1 MAEIKAFRPVSHSV
15 GTGQVL
21 HCPYPHDK
29 ARLIV
34 REMTDLLSI
43 DLVERRLMTDQM
55 VLTLGYDVDNLND
68 PVRRAAYTGP
78 IVTDHYGRA
87 MPKHTHGSISLGRM
101 TSSTRLLTEATLSIF
116 DRIADPNLLVR
127 RVNVVAG
134 RVLTEDAAALE
145 KPAFEQLDLFTDYA
159 EKDAREQ
166 AVEAGLRRERRCQ
179 EAILNIRRR
188 YGKNAILMGM
198 NFQEGGT
205 TIDRNQ
211 QIGGHK
217 A

>member
-1 MAEIKAFRPVSHSV
+1 MAEIKAFKPVSRSV

-55 VLTLGYDVDNLND
+55 VLTLGYDVDNLTD
-68 PVRRAAYTGP
+68 PARRAAYTGP
-78 IVTDHYGRA
+78 VVLDPYGRM
-87 MPKHTHGSISLGRM
+87 MPKHTHGSVNLGRM
-101 TSSTRLLTEATLSIF
+101 TSSTRLLTDAALSIF
-116 DRIADPNLLVR
+116 DRIADPNLLIR

-159 EKDAREQ
+159 EKEAREQ
-166 AVEAGLRRERRCQ
+166 AEEASFRRERRCQ